1 MTVFAFVI
9 ILVAIVTIGKII
21 TERQSGPFL
30 PPANS
35 PPPEEIL
42 HLQESIG
49 QLGVRLEK
57 LEEERD
63 FYRALL
69 DPPDK
74 TATLP
79 PNFGEQAPSVEEPEK

>member
-1 MTVFAFVI
+1 MGVFAFVI

-21 TERQSGPFL
+21 TERQAGPFL
-30 PPANS
+30 PPGGS
-35 PPPEEIL
+35 PPSEEIH
-42 HLQESIG
+42 HLQESIS

-74 TATLP
+74 KATLP
-79 PNFGEQAPSVEEPEK
+79 PTPGKQAPSVEEPGQ

>member
-1 MTVFAFVI
+1 MGVFTFVI

-21 TERQSGPFL
+21 TERQAGPL
-30 PPANS
+30 L
-35 PPPEEIL
+35 PPPESPPQEDVL
-42 HLQESIG
+42 HLQETIG
-49 QLGVRLEK
+49 QLDVRLEK

-74 TATLP
+74 KATLP
-79 PNFGEQAPSVEEPEK
+79 PTASEQTSSTEEPGP

>member
-1 MTVFAFVI
+1 MGVFAMVVI
-9 ILVAIVTIGKII
+9 VVAIVTIGKVI
-21 TERQSGPFL
+21 TERRAGPFL
-30 PPANS
+30 LPAGPPQS
-35 PPPEEIL
+35 EEIL
-42 HLQESIG
+42 LLQESIG

-74 TATLP
+74 KAAIP
-79 PNFGEQAPSVEEPEK
+79 PTSGTPAPSSEEPGQ